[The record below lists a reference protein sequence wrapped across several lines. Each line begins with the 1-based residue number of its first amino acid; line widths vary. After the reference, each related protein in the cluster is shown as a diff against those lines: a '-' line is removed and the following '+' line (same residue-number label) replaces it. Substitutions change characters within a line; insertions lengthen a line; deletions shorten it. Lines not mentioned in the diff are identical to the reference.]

1 MMVREI
7 TLRVFSR
14 MREIPSSVKEALSA
28 ALEPPHTNDFCQYAT
43 KSLGLC
49 QTTDFAAAE

>member
-14 MREIPSSVKEALSA
+14 MREIPSRVKEALVVGNFNRH
-28 ALEPPHTNDFCQYAT
+28 LRKY
-43 KSLGLC
+43 
-49 QTTDFAAAE
+49 